1 MTCSFYKNKNILI
14 TGAAGGLGGE
24 LVKQLYELDANIF
37 CILNEK
43 SDDQGIKRISDK
55 STNPNT
61 IKIYRCDFS
70 CREEISLITQ
80 EDFLNEIDILINCA
94 GIWSLQDIKDITL
107 EEYDKTMSVNVTAPF
122 ILSRRCAESMKNR
135 NGGLIINIGSSSC
148 YNGCPD
154 SGAYSISKHALLGMS
169 RSLSKSFKKY
179 NIKSLIYCPGS
190 IQTNMGSRDT
200 RQNFETFLKPN
211 KVAEYIIYASSLSN
225 DMIIDESRI
234 NRISIS

>member
-1 MTCSFYKNKNILI
+1 MNTFYKNKNVLI
-14 TGAAGGLGGE
+14 TGAAGGLGSE
-24 LVKQLYELDANIF
+24 LVRQLYELDANIF
-37 CILNEK
+37 CILNKK
-43 SDDQGIKRISDK
+43 SDDHKIKQISDK
-55 STNPNT
+55 SGGSNT
-61 IKIYRCDFS
+61 IKIYRCDLS

-80 EDFLNEIDILINCA
+80 EDFLNKIDVLINCA
-94 GIWSLQDIKDITL
+94 GTWSLQDIQDVTL
-107 EEYDKTMSVNVTAPF
+107 EEYDKTMSVNGTAPF
-122 ILSRRCAESMKNR
+122 ILSRKCAESMKNR
-135 NGGLIINIGSSSC
+135 DGGLIINIGSSSC

-200 RQNFETFLKPN
+200 RQNFETFLNPS
-211 KVAEYIIYASSLSN
+211 KVAAYIVHASSLSN

-234 NRISIS
+234 NRISIH